1 MMKKLV
7 ALLMALALLCSSIG
21 VFAEEHVH
29 VWEDIGWVD
38 DKEPT
43 CTKGA
48 TKIQQCVAEGC
59 PLGTSN
65 TQNVPVDAL
74 GHDTEGVDWTVT
86 KEATALE
93 NGLKVKYCKTCTE
106 VVDEEIIPPTSF
118 KADNPEAYDFSA
130 VIKLPTDK
138 EENLSGIHTKGF
150 KKIGSEKAPT
160 CTAKG
165 EVVYYCIDCG
175 KDVTIYTPATGHTP
189 LKGANIGEQSEQ
201 ITAPTCTTEGVAKY
215 TGCAVCD
222 AGKKLGDKLTVWEG
236 PIPKEGHK
244 YADQPT
250 KTEDATCTEPK
261 KETYVCSREGCGHVE
276 VKEIGDPLGHSWE
289 RDQTKEENQEKH
301 DHVIVPPTCTEK
313 GKIGQ
318 AIVCNF
324 CDAIKK
330 DSLKDVDYIDAVD
343 HQYYLDECE
352 KNNVFYTIVKDE
364 DDEDKIVDVVVS
376 TRVKELAAKGEN
388 VPAIEIE
395 VPLDQPTLGGETT
408 YVICQVGAL
417 KIEYVPA
424 TCTETGKIALT
435 CVDCKAHIEQVIP
448 ALGHDW
454 KFGPD
459 TEYDEDEDEWI
470 IEDCTKPG
478 YVYYHCTRCPEKKQ
492 AEIEAKPAHAFVDED
507 GEIIGYIVGYAQEK
521 GGDGKLVEYGRNEFN
536 QIALCHTYY
545 AIVRCRVCQQET
557 LVEQKPTEEH
567 SKPDDQGVTNYIKQ
581 APTCTEVGYEW
592 WNCAKCGWEQKK
604 VLPATKHV
612 FLNGETIDEPTCTEE
627 GVRAI
632 YCSKCG
638 KFDQETGKVV
648 RSVAETTEI
657 LTEKIPAL
665 GHHYVTTV
673 IPGTCET
680 KGSITK
686 YCTLCKD
693 KIVTDTGY
701 GHVPNKDKE
710 ILTVP
715 ATCTEPGKTT
725 YWCALCHDHIENE
738 VIPATGHSYEV
749 DADGNKLTA
758 DEIKA
763 AHANCTADCDPAT
776 CKTGAAHGT
785 IHNIKCTNPKCKEVF
800 TWEEDDKPTD
810 HSRYNKDGK
819 LNNFVYV
826 KYPSCEET
834 GLARYTCA
842 VCGDIIENYEL
853 PAIPHNLEPVFD
865 EEKGQY
871 VLECVELEK
880 NVEADVNT
888 FKALVHSV
896 YGDEP
901 QIEAAIVA
909 KLLSTQSKTISSFGT
924 CGYTK
929 DIEVTKTTYDVT
941 RLSETRGQIKL
952 QDPETMAPLFR
963 AWVRVVWRYTLS
975 NKDTISFVTTREITW
990 DNDAMDDDE
999 YIGTFKL
1006 TGLSVPEDAHCDFIR
1021 VEVVTDPDA
1030 DEKYPGEYTTYG
1042 KATW

>member
-1 MMKKLV
+1 M
-7 ALLMALALLCSSIG
+7 
-21 VFAEEHVH
+21 
-29 VWEDIGWVD
+29 
-38 DKEPT
+38 
-43 CTKGA
+43 
-48 TKIQQCVAEGC
+48 
-59 PLGTSN
+59 
-65 TQNVPVDAL
+65 
-74 GHDTEGVDWTVT
+74 
-86 KEATALE
+86 
-93 NGLKVKYCKTCTE
+93 
-106 VVDEEIIPPTSF
+106 
-118 KADNPEAYDFSA
+118 
-130 VIKLPTDK
+130 
-138 EENLSGIHTKGF
+138 
-150 KKIGSEKAPT
+150 
-160 CTAKG
+160 
-165 EVVYYCIDCG
+165 
-175 KDVTIYTPATGHTP
+175 
-189 LKGANIGEQSEQ
+189 
-201 ITAPTCTTEGVAKY
+201 
-215 TGCAVCD
+215 
-222 AGKKLGDKLTVWEG
+222 
-236 PIPKEGHK
+236 
-244 YADQPT
+244 
-250 KTEDATCTEPK
+250 
-261 KETYVCSREGCGHVE
+261 
-276 VKEIGDPLGHSWE
+276 
-289 RDQTKEENQEKH
+289 
-301 DHVIVPPTCTEK
+301 
-313 GKIGQ
+313 GQ
-318 AIVCNF
+318 AVVCNF
-324 CDAIKK
+324 CDAIKE
-330 DSLKDVDYIDAVD
+330 DSLTDVDYLDVID
-343 HQYYLDECE
+343 HQYWLEELNTGTNPLFIKVE
-352 KNNVFYTIVKDE
+352 KDPDTEEITKVEPGWLAQEAINTKKNIGTYTFW
-364 DDEDKIVDVVVS
+364 
-376 TRVKELAAKGEN
+376 KGISE
-388 VPAIEIE
+388 
-395 VPLDQPTLGGETT
+395 PTLGGIEGA
-408 YVICQVGAL
+408 IAVGILGEL
-417 KIEYVPA
+417 KVEYKPA
-424 TCTETGKIALT
+424 TCTETGKIT
-435 CVDCKAHIEQVIP
+435 VSCVDCPAKLEQVIP

-454 KFGPD
+454 VFGPD
-459 TEYDEDEDEWI
+459 TEHDEDEDEWI

-557 LVEQKPTEEH
+557 LVEQKPTAEH

-592 WNCAKCGWEQKK
+592 WNCAVCGWEQKK
-604 VLPATKHV
+604 VLNATKHT
-612 FLNGETIDEPTCTEE
+612 FKNGETIDEPTCTKE

-632 YCSKCG
+632 WCSKCG
-638 KFDQETGKVV
+638 EFDQETGKVV

-686 YCTLCKD
+686 FCTLCKD

-701 GHVPNKDKE
+701 AHVPNEDKE

-725 YWCALCHDHIENE
+725 YWCVKCHDHIENE

-763 AHANCTADCDPAT
+763 AHENCTADCEPAT

-909 KLLSTQSKTISSFGT
+909 KLLSTQSKTISSFGN

-952 QDPETMAPLFR
+952 QDPETMAPLHR

-990 DNDAMDDDE
+990 DYDAWDDDE

-1042 KATW
+1042 KETW